1 MAEGFSLVEG
11 EVMEVERGDSI
22 LDTSDSMHDMT
33 TDSLESFSVGFGRGV
48 TFSDEEMLVEG
59 EGGLGGRDEVTLSPE
74 RAGMPVERGGAR
86 GVGRGD
92 GGWGASGV
100 GRGDGEWGAGKW
112 IGWGVGRGM
121 QREVGAAGGEQR
133 EVGGAEGV
141 QREVGGAGGMQRE
154 AGSGVQREVG
164 AAGGEQREVGE
175 AGGVQREVG
184 GTGGEQREVGGAGG
198 VQREVGKVVGGPGG
212 EQREVGGAGGV
223 QREVGTVGGGKRV
236 DGRRRGR
243 NVQRGKGELF
253 VVGNERGG
261 VECVVCGDHLTGN
274 IEFHMMAR
282 HVPWFVKPDTACWR
296 CKRQFLTKEGLEE
309 HFGEMEGG
317 HGGKFVGGRVL
328 EQWCSLMG
336 CLLEGLA
343 GVYQLRNYTQLWEWV
358 ERKLGEKGLA
368 VEVRGAHYQWVFRN
382 FGDFVGSGHGEICH
396 WARVAV
402 LLSGEGVEGRK
413 WERGVEGIKR
423 EVGEGKVWG
432 EGFGDMNSGVVD
444 AHCHLDRMLQELR
457 IRGVADL
464 GLGQRWGV
472 VKNREGGGDLNLN
485 AMVTSLCYPKEWGV
499 VGELRRMVQQDGVH
513 LYWTVGVHPKEKFGE
528 GDKIKWE
535 GMLKDGRCVG
545 VGEVGLDRRGDASQA
560 KSLEFGTRLAVRH
573 NKALVVHCRGEK
585 EFHERARGIIRGAGG
600 SNLRIYVHSFTGGE
614 EQCEGWIRI
623 FPRVVFGVGKLA
635 VREGHGGWV
644 VGRTDRVVLETDAP
658 YLGVKGE
665 GRLHSPFMVREWVG
679 WLCRTWNLPR
689 RVVSMILERNVVGL
703 YELHKK

>member
-48 TFSDEEMLVEG
+48 TFSDKEMVVEG

-74 RAGMPVERGGAR
+74 RAGMPV
-86 GVGRGD
+86 GRG
-92 GGWGASGV
+92 GASGV
-100 GRGDGEWGAGKW
+100 GRGDGGWGAGKW

-198 VQREVGKVVGGPGG
+198 VQREVGTVVGGTGG

-282 HVPWFVKPDTACWR
+282 HVPWFVKPDTACWQ
-296 CKRQFLTKEGLEE
+296 CKRQFFNK
-309 HFGEMEGG
+309 
-317 HGGKFVGGRVL
+317 GR
-328 EQWCSLMG
+328 
-336 CLLEGLA
+336 
-343 GVYQLRNYTQLWEWV
+343 
-358 ERKLGEKGLA
+358 
-368 VEVRGAHYQWVFRN
+368 VRGAFRGN
-382 FGDFVGSGHGEICH
+382 GGGARGEICG
-396 WARVAV
+396 W
-402 LLSGEGVEGRK
+402 
-413 WERGVEGIKR
+413 
-423 EVGEGKVWG
+423 
-432 EGFGDMNSGVVD
+432 EGFGAMVLIDGMFT
-444 AHCHLDRMLQELR
+444 
-457 IRGVADL
+457 RGVGR
-464 GLGQRWGV
+464 GLSV
-472 VKNREGGGDLNLN
+472 EK
-485 AMVTSLCYPKEWGV
+485 
-499 VGELRRMVQQDGVH
+499 
-513 LYWTVGVHPKEKFGE
+513 LYA
-528 GDKIKWE
+528 I
-535 GMLKDGRCVG
+535 VG
-545 VGEVGLDRRGDASQA
+545 VG
-560 KSLEFGTRLAVRH
+560 
-573 NKALVVHCRGEK
+573 
-585 EFHERARGIIRGAGG
+585 
-600 SNLRIYVHSFTGGE
+600 GE
-614 EQCEGWIRI
+614 EIGGK
-623 FPRVVFGVGKLA
+623 GVG
-635 VREGHGGWV
+635 GGGQGGPLS
-644 VGRTDRVVLETDAP
+644 VG
-658 YLGVKGE
+658 
-665 GRLHSPFMVREWVG
+665 
-679 WLCRTWNLPR
+679 
-689 RVVSMILERNVVGL
+689 I
-703 YELHKK
+703 

>member
-1 MAEGFSLVEG
+1 
-11 EVMEVERGDSI
+11 
-22 LDTSDSMHDMT
+22 
-33 TDSLESFSVGFGRGV
+33 
-48 TFSDEEMLVEG
+48 
-59 EGGLGGRDEVTLSPE
+59 
-74 RAGMPVERGGAR
+74 
-86 GVGRGD
+86 
-92 GGWGASGV
+92 
-100 GRGDGEWGAGKW
+100 
-112 IGWGVGRGM
+112 M

-164 AAGGEQREVGE
+164 AAEGEQREVGE

-296 CKRQFLTKEGLEE
+296 CKRQFLTREGLEE

-328 EQWCSLMG
+328 EQWCSLMR

-396 WARVAV
+396 WARVAL

-472 VKNREGGGDLNLN
+472 VKNREGGG
-485 AMVTSLCYPKEWGV
+485 
-499 VGELRRMVQQDGVH
+499 
-513 LYWTVGVHPKEKFGE
+513 
-528 GDKIKWE
+528 I
-535 GMLKDGRCVG
+535 
-545 VGEVGLDRRGDASQA
+545 
-560 KSLEFGTRLAVRH
+560 
-573 NKALVVHCRGEK
+573 
-585 EFHERARGIIRGAGG
+585 
-600 SNLRIYVHSFTGGE
+600 
-614 EQCEGWIRI
+614 
-623 FPRVVFGVGKLA
+623 
-635 VREGHGGWV
+635 
-644 VGRTDRVVLETDAP
+644 
-658 YLGVKGE
+658 
-665 GRLHSPFMVREWVG
+665 
-679 WLCRTWNLPR
+679 
-689 RVVSMILERNVVGL
+689 
-703 YELHKK
+703 